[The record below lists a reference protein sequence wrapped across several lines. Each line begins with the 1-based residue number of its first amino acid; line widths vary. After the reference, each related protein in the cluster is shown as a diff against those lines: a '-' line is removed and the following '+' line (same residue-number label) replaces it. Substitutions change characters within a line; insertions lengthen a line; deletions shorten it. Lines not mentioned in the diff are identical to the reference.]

1 MQKQLVEKLTLLLAD
16 TYVLYLKTQNYHWNV
31 VGPHFYS
38 LHKLFE
44 EQYLQLAEA
53 VDETAE
59 RIRIQGHLAPASLSE
74 YLHLTTLKE
83 GSARVSSND
92 MLLDLVKDHTKLL
105 ADLSAVLTIAQQNS
119 EEGML
124 DWLTGRIAAHEK
136 IRWMLSASC
145 EQ

>member
-1 MQKQLVEKLTLLLAD
+1 MHKPLIKKLTLLLAD

-31 VGPHFYS
+31 VGPHFHS
-38 LHKLFE
+38 LHQLFE
-44 EQYLQLAEA
+44 GQYMELAEA

-59 RIRIQGHLAPASLSE
+59 RIRMHNELAPASLAE
-74 YLHLTTLKE
+74 YQRLATLKD
-83 GSARVSSND
+83 GNSKARAND
-92 MLLDLVKDHTKLL
+92 MLLDLVQDHTRLI
-105 ADLSAVLTIAQQNS
+105 ADLTVVLTIAQELS
-119 EEGML
+119 DEGTV